1 MSKEKREE
9 NLEMFGRGPALLAEA
24 LRKCPRKMWLH
35 RPSQDRWSI
44 HEIIL
49 HLADSEAEGYIR
61 CRQFIAEPGT
71 ATQVYDAATWASSLG
86 YFHQSTKE
94 ALGLI
99 ARLRRMTHR
108 ILLYIP
114 ESVWS
119 HSVHHPK
126 KGVLTLDEW
135 LNVQASH
142 IPHHIEQ
149 IQQNHAIW
157 EKANPPRKPATR
169 TRRAATL
176 EQPVPASFAQLTEFG
191 D

>member
-1 MSKEKREE
+1 MTGEKRKL
-9 NLEMFGRGPALLAEA
+9 NLEAFGRGPEVLGEA
-24 LRKCPRKMWLH
+24 LRKCPRKMWLF
-35 RPSQDRWSI
+35 RPAQNRWSI

-71 ATQVYDAATWASSLG
+71 AAEVYDGAIWASSLG

-99 ARLRRMTHR
+99 SRLRRMTDR

-119 HSVHHPK
+119 HSVRHPK
-126 KGVLTLDEW
+126 KGLLTLDEW
-135 LNVQASH
+135 LEIQANH

-149 IQQNHAIW
+149 IRLNHTVWAA
-157 EKANPPRKPATR
+157 ANPPRKPAVR
-169 TRRAATL
+169 VRRESLA
-176 EQPVPASFAQLTEFG
+176 EQPAVTPLAQVSEFG

>member
-1 MSKEKREE
+1 MS
-9 NLEMFGRGPALLAEA
+9 LESRAQLMEVFGRGPVLLAEA
-24 LRKCPRKMWLH
+24 LRRCPRKMWLY
-35 RPSQDRWSI
+35 RPSHDRWSI

-71 ATQVYDAATWASSLG
+71 AAQVYDAATWASSLG
-86 YFHQSTKE
+86 YFHQSTRE

-99 ARLRRMTHR
+99 MRLRRMTHR

-114 ESVWS
+114 ETVWL
-119 HSVHHPK
+119 HSVGHPK
-126 KGVLTLDEW
+126 KGMLTLGEW
-135 LNVQASH
+135 LGLQARH

-149 IQQNHAIW
+149 IRQNHVLWAQTH
-157 EKANPPRKPATR
+157 PPRKPAA
-169 TRRAATL
+169 RASRVAVE
-176 EQPVPASFAQLTEFG
+176 EQALAPLAQVTEFG

>member
-1 MSKEKREE
+1 MSNETRAKG
-9 NLEMFGRGPALLAEA
+9 LEVFGRGPALLTEV
-24 LRKCPRKMWLH
+24 LRKCPRKMWLY
-35 RPSQDRWSI
+35 RPSHDRWSI

-61 CRQFIAEPGT
+61 CRQFIAEPGS
-71 ATQVYDAATWASSLG
+71 AAQAYDAATWASSLG

-99 ARLRRMTHR
+99 LRLRRMTHR

-114 ESVWS
+114 EQVWS
-119 HSVHHPK
+119 HSVRHPK
-126 KGVLTLDEW
+126 KGALSLDEW
-135 LNVQASH
+135 LQIQAKH

-149 IQQNHAIW
+149 IKQNHILWAQTH
-157 EKANPPRKPATR
+157 PPRKPATR
-169 TRRAATL
+169 ISRATA
-176 EQPVPASFAQLTEFG
+176 QPVIAPLTQAPEFA